1 MRRSNDLKEL
11 RSVIG
16 MWTYF
21 TSFLPGYSIYA
32 APLFAQLRKDNREL
46 IWNENC
52 EKAWQTMKEK
62 NALASHYRSC
72 QSNTALIYAYGC
84 M

>member
-1 MRRSNDLKEL
+1 MPVGAKAST
-11 RSVIG
+11 SAFG

-32 APLFAQLRKDNREL
+32 APLFAQLRKDNKEL
-46 IWNENC
+46 HWTDEC

-62 NALASHYRSC
+62 IVDIS
-72 QSNTALIYAYGC
+72 I
-84 M
+84 